1 MTPRGLLLDA
11 MGTLIGLRGS
21 VGQTYAELAARH
33 GLAVEAPAIDR
44 HFPRLYRQ
52 APPLAFPGLTGQE
65 LEEAEIGW
73 WSARITEVLSAAA
86 ARDGQDHGPIAAPP
100 ELGRELFHR
109 FAQADLWQVYADV
122 PERLEAWHRRG
133 LQLAVVSNF
142 DSRLPG
148 LLEALG
154 LARWLKAVV
163 VSSAAGAAKPDPLP
177 FHQALAQLGLGAREV
192 WHVGDSPEDGAGA
205 RAAGIRWIHLQRP

>member
-21 VGQTYAELAARH
+21 VGGTYAELAARH
-33 GLAVEAPAIDR
+33 GLAVEAAAIDR
-44 HFPRLYRQ
+44 HFPRIYRQ
-52 APPLAFPGLTGQE
+52 APPLAFPGQTGQA

-73 WSARITEVLSAAA
+73 WSARIAEVLAAA
-86 ARDGQDHGPIAAPP
+86 AAQSEQAEAPP
-100 ELGRELFHR
+100 ALGHELYHR
-109 FAQADLWQVYADV
+109 FARADLWRVYADV
-122 PERLEAWHRRG
+122 PEQLESWHRRG
-133 LQLAVVSNF
+133 LRLAVVSNF
-142 DSRLPG
+142 DGRLPG

-154 LARWLKAVV
+154 LARWLQAVV

-177 FHQALAQLGLGAREV
+177 FQQALNQLGLSPADV

-205 RAAGIRWIHLQRP
+205 HAAGIRWIQVQRP